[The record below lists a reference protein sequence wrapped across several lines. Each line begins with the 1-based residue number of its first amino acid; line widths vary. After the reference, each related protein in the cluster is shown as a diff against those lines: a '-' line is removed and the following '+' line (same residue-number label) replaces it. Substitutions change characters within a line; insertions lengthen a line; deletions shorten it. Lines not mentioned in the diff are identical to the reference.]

1 MKIVDLLLIFYSFN
15 KNDSKNEY
23 KESSICFFWGSLS
36 MLFREEISLENKN
49 IEIKIDFLR
58 NEYMNF
64 IKEEDVLLK
73 INNIVFIIYKDI
85 QKYINDKFYSL
96 IIVVEHKKISVNFN
110 YTDHSNEAQKSGK
123 NKDKIKS
130 FCKSIKVPKLKDLIF
145 LDNFYGEVKLIK
157 VTIKSMTNKKQM
169 EICLENSYLSISPL
183 IIFNS

>member
-85 QKYINDKFYSL
+85 QKYISDKFYTL
-96 IIVVEHKKISVNFN
+96 
-110 YTDHSNEAQKSGK
+110 T
-123 NKDKIKS
+123 
-130 FCKSIKVPKLKDLIF
+130 
-145 LDNFYGEVKLIK
+145 
-157 VTIKSMTNKKQM
+157 
-169 EICLENSYLSISPL
+169 
-183 IIFNS
+183 